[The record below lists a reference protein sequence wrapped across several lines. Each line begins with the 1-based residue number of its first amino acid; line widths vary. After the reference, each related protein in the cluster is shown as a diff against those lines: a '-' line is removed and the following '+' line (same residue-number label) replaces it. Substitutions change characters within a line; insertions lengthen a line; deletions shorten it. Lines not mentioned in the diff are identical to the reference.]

1 MIEGIYVILK
11 DKQFYNYK
19 MQRVAID
26 NVKLLH
32 ILDLDLNKGA
42 LKNKDVYDN
51 LTYKMHVQVEIHKEI
66 PELLDLLDFN
76 VRLIAV
82 NGIFKNKDIYKGILV
97 KESKDIIPGFKDY
110 IVENPDI
117 TKVPGRLF
125 TINFYH
131 KDAFAII
138 KKDF

>member
-19 MQRVAID
+19 MQRIAID

-97 KESKDIIPGFKDY
+97 KESKDVIPGFKDY
-110 IVENPDI
+110 IVENSDL